1 MTSTPG
7 SNFDFNLEF
16 YMSDQ
21 LRVEVTLFKLL
32 AKSMIF
38 GLKTWYKRR
47 NLVVV
52 DIHRNG

>member
-32 AKSMIF
+32 AKSMISD
-38 GLKTWYKRR
+38 LETWYK
-47 NLVVV
+47 
-52 DIHRNG
+52 